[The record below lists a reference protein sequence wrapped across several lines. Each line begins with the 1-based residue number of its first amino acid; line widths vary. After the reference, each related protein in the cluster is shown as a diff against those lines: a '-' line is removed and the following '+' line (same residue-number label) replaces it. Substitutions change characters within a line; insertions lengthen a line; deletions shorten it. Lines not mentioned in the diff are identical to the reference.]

1 MTQVNFF
8 GVGQIP
14 FLRANFGCQSHSH
27 ARAQIAR
34 RAPKPIVE
42 AAEEHREIDRQHMP
56 CITHGSSKSHHRFLI
71 RHAPRIVRC
80 VPMPLLIA
88 PAFIGVIAR
97 RASSDSMHCPC

>member
-1 MTQVNFF
+1 
-8 GVGQIP
+8 
-14 FLRANFGCQSHSH
+14 
-27 ARAQIAR
+27 
-34 RAPKPIVE
+34 
-42 AAEEHREIDRQHMP
+42 MP

-97 RASSDSMHCPC
+97 RASSDSMHCLC